1 MSQDDG
7 GQVWND
13 ITAVTGIGGW
23 GTASPSPAK
32 ADGAVESD
40 AHPEEKQRADS
51 AVAASEK
58 HPNQQSRAKLPFQ
71 ERVRASY
78 GDFIRRNGRSPQT
91 YQQADRQ
98 LILRFVLAAERS
110 GQKLNRGRIE
120 TLVKGL
126 SPAAGRL
133 NPSERDMYVRSLV
146 TRIAQDPQ
154 RERVRLNKDF
164 VVSIMPRERQQKRD
178 SGTPAEHTT
187 AVMAAYPPEV
197 APVKPEPPAIANE
210 KKTYKEISAKI
221 KSEAR
226 RDNKTLDDKS
236 KDIEIVK
243 ELKTRGHSDEQI
255 QRVLSHSPQI
265 RNMSGPDKA
274 QNIKDIC
281 DKAQEK
287 IQDQVSLEDREKLWH
302 QTIQS
307 HDRGR

>member
-13 ITAVTGIGGW
+13 VAAVTSIGVW
-23 GTASPSPAK
+23 GSASPAK
-32 ADGAVESD
+32 ADVAVEPD
-40 AHPEEKQRADS
+40 VHPEEKQRADS

-58 HPNQQSRAKLPFQ
+58 HPNPKSRAKLPFE
-71 ERVRASY
+71 ERERASY

-110 GQKLNRGRIE
+110 GKKLNRGRLE
-120 TLVKGL
+120 ALVKGL

-154 RERVRLNKDF
+154 RQRVRLNKDF
-164 VVSIMPRERQQKRD
+164 AVSIVPRERQQ
-178 SGTPAEHTT
+178 TT
-187 AVMAAYPPEV
+187 AVMATYSPEV

-210 KKTYKEISAKI
+210 KKTYKEISAKL

-255 QRVLSHSPQI
+255 QRVLSHSPHI
-265 RNMSGPDKA
+265 KNVSGPDKE

-281 DKAQEK
+281 FQAERKLDD
-287 IQDQVSLEDREKLWH
+287 IRSLGDREKLW
-302 QTIQS
+302 QQDLSTRFF
-307 HDRGR
+307 DRGR

>member
-7 GQVWND
+7 GRVWND
-13 ITAVTGIGGW
+13 ITAVTDIGGW
-23 GTASPSPAK
+23 ETASPSPAK

-40 AHPEEKQRADS
+40 VHPEAKQRADL

-58 HPNQQSRAKLPFQ
+58 HPDQQQSRAKLPLE
-71 ERVRASY
+71 ERVRAFY
-78 GDFIRRNGRSPQT
+78 GDFIRGNGRSPQT

-98 LILRFVLAAERS
+98 LILRFLLAAERS

-126 SPAAGRL
+126 SPAAARL

-146 TRIAQDPQ
+146 PRIAQDLQ
-154 RERVRLNKDF
+154 RQRVRLNKDF
-164 VVSIMPRERQQKRD
+164 VVSIMPREREQ
-178 SGTPAEHTT
+178 TT
-187 AVMAAYPPEV
+187 AVMATYSPEV
-197 APVKPEPPAIANE
+197 APVRPEPPAIANE
-210 KKTYKEISAKI
+210 KKTYKEISAKL

-255 QRVLSHSPQI
+255 QRVLSHSPHI
-265 RNMSGPDKA
+265 KNMSGPDKE

>member
-13 ITAVTGIGGW
+13 VAAVTGIGGW
-23 GTASPSPAK
+23 GAAPAK
-32 ADGAVESD
+32 ADVAVESD
-40 AHPEEKQRADS
+40 VHPEAKQRADL

-58 HPNQQSRAKLPFQ
+58 HPDQQSHAKLPFQ
-71 ERVRASY
+71 ERVRAFY

-120 TLVKGL
+120 ALVKGL
-126 SPAAGRL
+126 SPAAARF

-154 RERVRLNKDF
+154 RERIRLNKDF
-164 VVSIMPRERQQKRD
+164 AVSIMPRERQQ
-178 SGTPAEHTT
+178 TT
-187 AVMAAYPPEV
+187 AVMATYRPEV
-197 APVKPEPPAIANE
+197 VPVKPEPPAIANE
-210 KKTYKEISAKI
+210 KKTYKEISAKL

-302 QTIQS
+302 QTIQN

>member
-13 ITAVTGIGGW
+13 IAAVTGIGGW
-23 GTASPSPAK
+23 GTASPLPAK
-32 ADGAVESD
+32 ADVAVESD
-40 AHPEEKQRADS
+40 VHPEAKQRADL

-58 HPNQQSRAKLPFQ
+58 HPDQQSRAKLPFQ

-78 GDFIRRNGRSPQT
+78 GDFIRRNGRSSQT

-126 SPAAGRL
+126 SPAAARL
-133 NPSERDMYVRSLV
+133 NPGERDMYVRSLV

-154 RERVRLNKDF
+154 RERARLNKDF
-164 VVSIMPRERQQKRD
+164 AVSIMPRERQQ
-178 SGTPAEHTT
+178 TT
-187 AVMAAYPPEV
+187 AVMATYSPEV

-210 KKTYKEISAKI
+210 KKTYQEISAKV

-226 RDNKTLDDKS
+226 RDKIDLDDKS

-255 QRVLSHSPQI
+255 QRVLSHSPHI
-265 RNMSGPDKA
+265 KNVSGPDKE

-281 DKAQEK
+281 SKAERQ
-287 IQDQVSLEDREKLWH
+287 LEDQRSSDEREKLW
-302 QTIQS
+302 QQDMNS
-307 HDRGR
+307 RFFNRDR